1 MPLYN
6 VQVTLTMTMV
16 VKAEDDDHARNV
28 AEDHWKESI
37 SDSSPEPRFD
47 VRGEVV
53 KASDLRDG
61 WCVNCHPYGGAEA
74 IRELLI
80 QPAKNED

>member
-28 AEDHWKESI
+28 AGCAPTCRKWPS
-37 SDSSPEPRFD
+37 
-47 VRGEVV
+47 
-53 KASDLRDG
+53 
-61 WCVNCHPYGGAEA
+61 GGSQ
-74 IRELLI
+74 REKSTT
-80 QPAKNED
+80 KNED